1 VDQAVLLAGLV
12 HQRRHDT
19 LARLLRA
26 GADPGAADYDGHTAL
41 HVAAAMG
48 GWWERRGR
56 AGRVGSVVGLFG

>member
-1 VDQAVLLAGLV
+1 MDQAVLLAGLV

-48 GWWERRGR
+48 GWWERGQ
-56 AGRVGSVVGLFG
+56 GG